1 MSVPRPAPVVVV
13 RGGTEATTV
22 ETVAVV
28 AQAVAL
34 GARADLVARAEA
46 ALRDARDSLDVATAT
61 PTSFGG
67 RFAAPAPFPATSG
80 WDVHATPYWSAEV
93 RAARTAALEAFDLAI
108 RVAEQQAGGL
118 RFLAARLHQAV
129 RVYDDGDAATA
140 ALWQDLALLAGGRM
154 SPTGAAAA
162 GLGLV
167 LSAGS
172 VGFLRSV
179 LLGRPSAGAIV
190 STGGAFH
197 AATIRALSRVIG
209 LADKDRAWY
218 QMPTVGNAASV
229 LRGFMQPLRDRF
241 LPDPEVRLVDTG
253 RALPT
258 PVDMRSALGAVSA
271 LDADSTLSIQKIVK
285 DDGTPT
291 WVVAI
296 PGTQIWP
303 TNLRT
308 VFNMTSN
315 YDLADDDLAVRA
327 QADSARATIAA
338 MRQAGIDPGDDVVL
352 VGHSQGGMV
361 ATTVAAASI
370 GTYNVRHVVTA
381 GSPVSH
387 HGLPPGIKATHIETQ
402 GEGVSDTDGDENPA
416 TPDQVTVTG
425 VLLAAD
431 GGPSIELPHSV
442 HFHQEVLD
450 AAVEVGDRGLEE
462 HLSDVER
469 LLDGEAEEPLVYEAR
484 LVPDPDTTFCIG
496 DLAVPR
502 SLTLP
507 WAPGAPFPGAP
518 GVPLPGVPSPGPPS
532 PGLPGLPG
540 FPATG
545 GPGAGDL
552 TAPGPDGA
560 ADEVR

>member
-1 MSVPRPAPVVVV
+1 MSGPGPAPVVVV
-13 RGGTEATTV
+13 RGGTEPTAV
-22 ETVAVV
+22 ETAAVV

-34 GARADLVARAEA
+34 GARADLVAATVA
-46 ALRDARDSLDVATAT
+46 ALRDARDSVDVTTAS
-61 PTSFGG
+61 PTSFAG
-67 RFAAPAPFPATSG
+67 RLAAPAPLQATSG
-80 WDVHATPYWSAEV
+80 WDVHATPCWSAEV
-93 RAARTAALEAFDLAI
+93 RAARAAALEAFDLAI
-108 RVAEQQAGGL
+108 GVAEQQAGGL

-129 RVYDDGDAATA
+129 RVYDDGDAAAA
-140 ALWQDLALLAGGRM
+140 ALWQDLALLVGGGM
-154 SPTGAAAA
+154 SPIGAAAT

-179 LLGRPSAGAIV
+179 LLGRPSLGAFG

-218 QMPTVGNAASV
+218 QMPTTGNAASV

-258 PVDMRSALGAVSA
+258 PTDMRSALGAVSA
-271 LDADSTLSIQKIVK
+271 LDTDSTLSIQRIVK

-296 PGTQIWP
+296 PGTQISR

-327 QADSARATIAA
+327 RADSVRATIEA
-338 MRQAGIDPGDDVVL
+338 MRQAGVEPGDDVVL

-361 ATTVAAASI
+361 ATTVAAATV
-370 GTYNVRHVVTA
+370 GTYTVRHVVTA
-381 GSPVSH
+381 GSPVSN

-402 GEGVSDTDGDENPA
+402 GEGVSDTDGAENPT

-425 VLLAAD
+425 VLPAPD
-431 GGPSIELPHSV
+431 GGPPIEVPHSV
-442 HFHQEVLD
+442 HFHQDVLG

-469 LLDGEAEEPLVYEAR
+469 LLDGVADAPLVYEAR

-502 SLTLP
+502 SLTPP
-507 WAPGAPFPGAP
+507 WAPGTPFPGAP
-518 GVPLPGVPSPGPPS
+518 GVPFPGSSGLTLPGTPEPP
-532 PGLPGLPG
+532 
-540 FPATG
+540 AG
-545 GPGAGDL
+545 GGSTRGEL
-552 TAPGPDGA
+552 VAPGTDGG
-560 ADEVR
+560 EPTPVR

>member
-1 MSVPRPAPVVVV
+1 MSGPRPAPVVVV

-22 ETVAVV
+22 ETAAVV

-34 GARADLVARAEA
+34 GARADLVAATVA
-46 ALRDARDSLDVATAT
+46 ALRDARDSVEVATAS

-67 RFAAPAPFPATSG
+67 RFAAPAPLLATTG
-80 WDVHATPYWSAEV
+80 WNVHATPCWSAEV
-93 RAARTAALEAFDLAI
+93 RAARAAALEAFDLAI
-108 RVAEQQAGGL
+108 GVAEQQAGGL

-129 RVYDDGDAATA
+129 RVYDDGDAAAA
-140 ALWQDLALLAGGRM
+140 ALWQDLALLVGGGM

-172 VGFLRSV
+172 VGFLRSL
-179 LLGRPSAGAIV
+179 LLGRPSPGAFA

-209 LADKDRAWY
+209 LADDDRAWY
-218 QMPTVGNAASV
+218 QMPTAGNAASV

-241 LPDPEVRLVDTG
+241 LPDPEVRLVGTG

-258 PVDMRSALGAVSA
+258 PTDMRSALGAVSA
-271 LDADSTLSIQKIVK
+271 LDTDSTLSIQKIVK

-296 PGTQIWP
+296 PGTQISR

-327 QADSARATIAA
+327 QADSVRATMEA
-338 MRQAGIDPGDDVVL
+338 MRQAGIGPGDDVVL

-361 ATTVAAASI
+361 ATTVAAASV
-370 GTYNVRHVVTA
+370 GTYSVRHVMTA
-381 GSPVSH
+381 GSPVSN

-402 GEGVSDTDGDENPA
+402 GEGVSDADGAENPA
-416 TPDQVTVTG
+416 TPDRVTVTG
-425 VLLAAD
+425 VLPAPD
-431 GGPSIELPHSV
+431 GGPPLEVPHSV

-450 AAVEVGDRGLEE
+450 TAVEVGDRGLEE
-462 HLSDVER
+462 HLDDIER
-469 LLDGEAEEPLVYEAR
+469 LLDGEAAEPLVYEAR
-484 LVPDPDTTFCIG
+484 LVPDPDTTVCIG

-507 WAPGAPFPGAP
+507 WAPGTPFPGAP
-518 GVPLPGVPSPGPPS
+518 GVPLPGIPTPGSPS
-532 PGLPGLPG
+532 PGLPGI
-540 FPATG
+540 PATG
-545 GPGAGDL
+545 APGPGDL
-552 TAPGPDGA
+552 TAPGPDGGGGDDDA
-560 ADEVR
+560 R

>member
-1 MSVPRPAPVVVV
+1 VVVV
-13 RGGTEATTV
+13 RGGTEATAV
-22 ETVAVV
+22 ETAAVV

-34 GARADLVARAEA
+34 GSRADLVAGTVA
-46 ALRDARDSLDVATAT
+46 ALRDARDAVEVATAS

-67 RFAAPAPFPATSG
+67 RFVAPAPLQATSG
-80 WDVHATPYWSAEV
+80 WSVHATPYWSAEV
-93 RAARTAALEAFDLAI
+93 RAARAAALEAFDLAI
-108 RVAEQQAGGL
+108 GVAEQQEGGL

-129 RVYDDGDAATA
+129 RVYDDGDAAAA
-140 ALWQDLALLAGGRM
+140 ALWQDLALLIGGGM

-172 VGFLRSV
+172 VGLLRSV
-179 LLGRPSAGAIV
+179 LLGRPSVGAIA

-229 LRGFMQPLRDRF
+229 LRGIMQPLRDRF

-258 PVDMRSALGAVSA
+258 PTDMRSALGAVSA
-271 LDADSTLSIQKIVK
+271 LDTDSTLSIQKIVK

-327 QADSARATIAA
+327 QADSARATIEA
-338 MRQAGIDPGDDVVL
+338 MRQAGIEPGDDVVL

-361 ATTVAAASI
+361 ATTVAAASV
-370 GTYNVRHVVTA
+370 GTYSVRHVVTA

-387 HGLPPGIKATHIETQ
+387 HGLPPGVKATHIETQ
-402 GEGVSDTDGDENPA
+402 GEGVSDTDGAENPA
-416 TPDQVTVTG
+416 TPDRVTVTG
-425 VLLAAD
+425 ALLAPD
-431 GGPSIELPHSV
+431 GGPPIEVPHSV

-462 HLSDVER
+462 HLTDVER

-502 SLTLP
+502 SLTPP

-518 GVPLPGVPSPGPPS
+518 GVPFPGVPAPGLPS
-532 PGLPGLPG
+532 PGVQG
-540 FPATG
+540 FPVTG
-545 GPGAGDL
+545 GPGAGEL
-552 TAPGPDGA
+552 TAPGPDGGGGDGDA
-560 ADEVR
+560 R

>member
-1 MSVPRPAPVVVV
+1 MVVV

-22 ETVAVV
+22 ETAAVV

-34 GARADLVARAEA
+34 GARADLVARTVA
-46 ALRDARDSLDVATAT
+46 ALRDARDSVDLTTAT
-61 PTSFGG
+61 PTAFGG
-67 RFAAPAPFPATSG
+67 RFAAPAPAPAPFPATSG

-93 RAARTAALEAFDLAI
+93 RAARAAALEAFDLAI
-108 RVAEQQAGGL
+108 GVAEQQEGGL

-129 RVYDDGDAATA
+129 RVYDDGDAAAA
-140 ALWQDLALLAGGRM
+140 ALWQDLALLVGGGM

-167 LSAGS
+167 LTTGSA
-172 VGFLRSV
+172 GFLRSL
-179 LLGRPSAGAIV
+179 LLGRPSWGAIA

-209 LADKDRAWY
+209 LADEDRAWY
-218 QMPTVGNAASV
+218 QMPTAGNAASV

-258 PVDMRSALGAVSA
+258 PTDMRSALGAVSA
-271 LDADSTLSIQKIVK
+271 LDTDSTLSIQKIVK

-291 WVVAI
+291 WLVAI
-296 PGTQIWP
+296 PGTQIWLN
-303 TNLRT
+303 NLRT

-327 QADSARATIAA
+327 QADSARATIEA
-338 MRQAGIDPGDDVVL
+338 MRQAGIGPGDDVVL

-361 ATTVAAASI
+361 ATTVAAASV

-381 GSPVSH
+381 GSPVSN

-402 GEGVSDTDGDENPA
+402 GEGVSDTDGAENPA
-416 TPDQVTVTG
+416 TPDEVTVTG
-425 VLLAAD
+425 VLPAPD
-431 GGPSIELPHSV
+431 GGPPIEVPHSV

-462 HLSDVER
+462 HLADVER
-469 LLDGEAEEPLVYEAR
+469 LLDGEAEEPFVYEAR

-502 SLTLP
+502 SLTPP
-507 WAPGAPFPGAP
+507 WAPGTPFPGVPTP
-518 GVPLPGVPSPGPPS
+518 GSPSPGV
-532 PGLPGLPG
+532 PG

-552 TAPGPDGA
+552 TAPGPDGGEGDDDA
-560 ADEVR
+560 R